1 MRIGSHRVHPHPG
14 RLDSGSHC
22 GFGHPKQKIII
33 RRGHEDYPTRRRQD
47 ERPAFHCRHRRIC
60 QTYPALPTFRHRS
73 HTGIAEHQK
82 EKEADLLLKAFQP
95 GDHIVLL
102 DEHGREHRSVE
113 FAAWM
118 EKRMAAGLKRMVFVV
133 GGPYGFSPRIYA
145 KANEKVSLSRMT
157 FSHQMIRLIFTEQI
171 YRAMTIINGEPY
183 HHE

>member
-1 MRIGSHRVHPHPG
+1 MKITLLVVGKTNDPHFIAGIEEYAKRI
-14 RLDSGSHC
+14 
-22 GFGHPKQKIII
+22 
-33 RRGHEDYPTRRRQD
+33 
-47 ERPAFHCRHRRIC
+47 RH
-60 QTYPALPTFRHRS
+60 YLPFDIEVIPELRNTKS
-73 HTGIAEHQK
+73 LSEEQQK

-118 EKRMAAGLKRMVFVV
+118 EKRMAAGLKRMVF
-133 GGPYGFSPRIYA
+133 SPHIYE